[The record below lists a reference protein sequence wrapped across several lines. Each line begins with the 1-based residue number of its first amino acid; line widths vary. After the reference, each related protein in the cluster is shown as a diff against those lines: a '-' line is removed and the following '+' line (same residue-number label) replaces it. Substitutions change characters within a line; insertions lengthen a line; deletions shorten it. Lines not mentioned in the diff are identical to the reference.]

1 MENAEGPYP
10 WFALLV
16 RNRFEKVVALSLIGK
31 GYSVFL
37 PLSKSRRRWSDREPL
52 IDLPLFPG
60 YLFCRVDLRNQLPI
74 LTTRGVR
81 QIVGYGK
88 VPVPISEPEIEF
100 LQRIVSSP
108 SSYEPCSYLTAGQ
121 AVRLTRGPLAG
132 LDGIFVKTQKQCRL
146 VVSVS
151 LLQRSVAVE
160 VDMDSVEV
168 IQPPRKPPVSVRM
181 EPVRPGWASSA
192 QYVGTC

>member
-1 MENAEGPYP
+1 MEYAVSPDP

-16 RNRFEKVVALSLIGK
+16 RNRFEKIAALSLAGK

-37 PLSKSRRRWSDREPL
+37 PLVKSQRRWSDRESL
-52 IDLPLFPG
+52 LDVPLFPG
-60 YLFCRVDLRNQLPI
+60 YLFCRLDPQNRLPV
-74 LTTRGVR
+74 LTTHGVL
-81 QIVGYGK
+81 QIVGCGK
-88 VPVPISEPEIEF
+88 VPAPVSETEIES

-108 SSYEPCSYLTAGQ
+108 LGYSPCSYLTAGQ
-121 AVRLTRGPLAG
+121 AIRLTRGPLAG

-160 VDMDSVEV
+160 VDMDAVETV
-168 IQPPRKPPVSVRM
+168 GPSRKPPESVRL
-181 EPVRPGWASSA
+181 EPVRPGRASSA
-192 QYVGTC
+192 QYVSTF